1 MVVPDKATGL
11 AEIEQEAFGVVGG
24 GEGEGGGGFGAD
36 GIAGGQGGI
45 ADGHVAFDELEPEA
59 AAVAELVGDGF
70 VFGEADAVDVGVLL
84 DGGGAVT
91 AVAGDDEDF
100 GCGFAGGVGMPL
112 GVAGDEVAFAR
123 LDPDLQHVGGDVWRG
138 IELAMEDTFAGAHE
152 LDLAGL
158 EDAAI
163 AEAVFVLESAF
174 DDVGEDFHVAV
185 RVGGEAAAGGDVV
198 FVDDAQAAEAHVGGV
213 VVIGEGEGMMG
224 LEPAM
229 VGVAAFGGAADG
241 EGMGC
246 GFHGFAG
253 VEETIQKR
261 FAGGCGGKRGLGGE
275 ELMERSAFH
284 YCLIIDEGSERANA
298 TCAG

>member
-1 MVVPDKATGL
+1 MRRWS
-11 AEIEQEAFGVVGG
+11 AEIEEEAFGVGGG
-24 GEGEGGGGFGAD
+24 GEGEGASDFGAD
-36 GIAGGQGGI
+36 GVAGTEGVIG
-45 ADGHVAFDELEPEA
+45 DGDVAFDELEPEA
-59 AAVAELVGDGF
+59 AVVAELVGDGF

-112 GVAGDEVAFAR
+112 GVAGDEVAFAG
-123 LDPDLQHVGGDVWRG
+123 LDPDLQHVSGDVWGG
-138 IELAMEDTFAGAHE
+138 IELAMEDAFAGAHE

-163 AEAVFVLESAF
+163 AEAVFVLEGAF
-174 DDVGEDFHVAV
+174 DNVGEDFHVAV
-185 RVGGEAAAGGDVV
+185 RVSGEAAAGSDVV
-198 FVDDAQAAEAHVGGV
+198 FVDDAQATEAHVGGV
-213 VVIGEGEGMMG
+213 VVIGEGEGVMG
-224 LEPAM
+224 FEPAM

-241 EGMGC
+241 EGIGC

-261 FAGGCGGKRGLGGE
+261 FAGGCGGKRGLGG
-275 ELMERSAFH
+275 
-284 YCLIIDEGSERANA
+284 
-298 TCAG
+298 

>member
-1 MVVPDKATGL
+1 MVVPDEATGL
-11 AEIEQEAFGVVGG
+11 AEIEQEAFGVGGG
-24 GEGEGGGGFGAD
+24 GEGESGCGLGAD
-36 GIAGGQGGI
+36 GVAGGQGGI
-45 ADGHVAFDELEPEA
+45 ADGDVAFDELEPEA
-59 AAVAELVGDGF
+59 AVVAELVGDGF

-84 DGGGAVT
+84 DGGGAVA

-100 GCGFAGGVGMPL
+100 GCGFAGRVGMPL
-112 GVAGDEVAFAR
+112 GVAGDEVAFAG

-138 IELAMEDTFAGAHE
+138 IELAMEDAFAGAHE

-163 AEAVFVLESAF
+163 AEAVFVLEGAF
-174 DDVGEDFHVAV
+174 DNVGEDFHVAV
-185 RVGGEAAAGGDVV
+185 RVSGEAAAGSDAV

-213 VVIGEGEGMMG
+213 VVIGEGEGVMG
-224 LEPAM
+224 FEPAM

-241 EGMGC
+241 EGIGR

-261 FAGGCGGKRGLGGE
+261 FARGCGGKRGLGGE
-275 ELMERSAFH
+275 KLMERSAFH
-284 YCLIIDEGSERANA
+284 YLLIIDEGSERANA